1 MNDEDFDWLIGSD
14 FERQNHWMIA
24 IGVGENH
31 LRIGIDFEEDDWL
44 VIGTDLDDD
53 DDNYLRILSDFDGL
67 VMGALV

>member
-1 MNDEDFDWLIGSD
+1 MNDEDFDWLIDSD
-14 FERQNHWMIA
+14 FEVLNYWMIA

>member
-1 MNDEDFDWLIGSD
+1 LSDEDFDWLIGSD

-44 VIGTDLDDD
+44 VIGIDFDDD
-53 DDNYLRILSDFDGL
+53 DDGNHLRIGWL
-67 VMGALV
+67 VTGALV